1 MNLNK
6 TSSTGGRSSRK
17 KRDRSSSSS
26 DSSSSDNDKKVL
38 KHKSKKTKLLVKQK
52 ERNTSKH
59 KYKKRKSRSSS
70 SDSTSE
76 DSSTSSSS
84 DSSSSSS
91 SEERKKRKRKILKKS
106 LKIKAKKTSKRV
118 VEKEMSDEGPSNDIP
133 IDLMGQRNVM
143 APMTKEEWDKRQ
155 SVVKR
160 EYDPTTG
167 RNRLIKGD
175 GEVIEEIVSK
185 DRHKQINQQ
194 ATKGD
199 GEFFQNQLKKK

>member
-76 DSSTSSSS
+76 DSSTSSS

-106 LKIKAKKTSKRV
+106 LKVKAKKTSKRV

-160 EYDPTTG
+160 QYDPTTG
-167 RNRLIKGD
+167 RDRLIKGD
-175 GEVIEEIVSK
+175 GEVIEEIVSR